1 MKLMN
6 KDPEGRFERY
16 ETVCLPDR
24 GDGVIEAAAIIGFTE
39 KGYAVQKGSGL
50 QSIEQTVMKPEEAF
64 PWAANALKKVRAER
78 EEQNHLEW
86 LLSQKVWV
94 SDLLMKCP
102 PSDFINR
109 MSLKSRLESVEAEI
123 EAIFRKRNGQM
134 A

>member
-1 MKLMN
+1 MKLMD

-64 PWAANALKKVRAER
+64 PWAADALKKVRAER
-78 EEQNHLEW
+78 EEQSHLEW
-86 LLSQKVWV
+86 LLAQKATVGA
-94 SDLLMKCP
+94 LLKECRP
-102 PSDFINR
+102 DDFINR
-109 MSLKSRLESVEAEI
+109 MSLKGRLETVEEEI
-123 EAIFRKRNGQM
+123 EKIFRKRNGQTV
-134 A
+134 